1 MVYIDDL
8 ASLVKAFVVTL
19 FGVFGV
25 FWSLFW
31 DFHGGVLET
40 FLHENWCGSHTCGPC
55 ASFLGDLA
63 PPNSWKGVRIGGFHW
78 TLSS

>member
-25 FWSLFW
+25 FGAF
-31 DFHGGVLET
+31 FGIFMAE
-40 FLHENWCGSHTCGPC
+40 F
-55 ASFLGDLA
+55 
-63 PPNSWKGVRIGGFHW
+63 
-78 TLSS
+78 